1 MGKAGII
8 LPDGA
13 CETILVDTR
22 EQTPW
27 EFENVYFHGEK
38 RTFPTRRATLKS
50 GDYTLEGLESFAAI
64 ERKSLTDFLSS
75 ITRGRDR
82 FKREMERLADFRSKA
97 IIVEQPLD
105 DAFNARE
112 FGSLVNPDSIAGTI
126 ASWGARYGIQFLFC
140 RNRASA
146 QFVALHFLNQAKR
159 LFEEENKNE

>member
-1 MGKAGII
+1 MGRAGIL

-75 ITRGRDR
+75 ITRGRYR

-159 LFEEENKNE
+159 LFEEENNNE

>member
-1 MGKAGII
+1 MGKAGIL

-27 EFENVYFHGEK
+27 EFESVYFHGEK

-159 LFEEENKNE
+159 LFEEENNNE

>member
-1 MGKAGII
+1 MGKAGIL

>member
-1 MGKAGII
+1 MGKAGIL

-27 EFENVYFHGEK
+27 EFEGVYFHGEM

-64 ERKSLTDFLSS
+64 ERKSLADFLSS

-159 LFEEENKNE
+159 LFEEENNNE